1 MTRTKKTDRLT
12 IMVLALLI
20 LMTAALAGLFQS
32 PQSLIQSHGSA
43 AASAVTAVQSLAQER
58 PVSGSSVMVKRVC
71 DFI

>member
-32 PQSLIQSHGSA
+32 TQSLIQRVGSA
-43 AASAVTAVQSLAQER
+43 AASAVTAVQILAQER

>member
-1 MTRTKKTDRLT
+1 MTKTKKTDRLR

-32 PQSLIQSHGSA
+32 TQSLIQSRGSA
-43 AASAVTAVQSLAQER
+43 AASAVTAVQTLAEES
-58 PVSGSSVMVKRVC
+58 PAAGSSVLAERVC

>member
-1 MTRTKKTDRLT
+1 MTKTKKTDQLT

-32 PQSLIQSHGSA
+32 TQTLLQSRGSA
-43 AASAVTAVQSLAQER
+43 AASAVTAVQTLAEES
-58 PVSGSSVMVKRVC
+58 PAGGPSVPAESIR